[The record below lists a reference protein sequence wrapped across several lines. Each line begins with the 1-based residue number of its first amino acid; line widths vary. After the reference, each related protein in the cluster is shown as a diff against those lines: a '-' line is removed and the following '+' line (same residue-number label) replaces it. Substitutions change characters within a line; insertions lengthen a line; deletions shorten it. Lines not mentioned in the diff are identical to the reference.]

1 MLRVFGF
8 LIFSLG
14 KIKKMLLTVLMFF
27 RQYTI
32 QSPSPMIANAHMSSG
47 ERVTIPEFGAKQDD
61 IDYIDRPG
69 AYAVIQNHARQIAV
83 METRNGYFLPGG
95 GIDMGESALHAL
107 KREILEEIGYQ
118 VSILLEIGEA
128 VEYIH
133 ARSEEKH
140 YQIRSRFYKV
150 RLGSKVGAAV
160 ERDHR
165 LVWLSQEDAIK
176 LLKRQSQAWAVQ
188 STIKG

>member
-1 MLRVFGF
+1 M
-8 LIFSLG
+8 
-14 KIKKMLLTVLMFF
+14 
-27 RQYTI
+27 Y
-32 QSPSPMIANAHMSSG
+32 SG
-47 ERVTIPEFGAKQDD
+47 ERVTIPEFGAKQND

-69 AYAVIQNHARQIAV
+69 ACAVIENHERQIAV
-83 METRNGYFLPGG
+83 IETRNGYFLPGG
-95 GIDMGESALHAL
+95 GIDTGESALDAL

-133 ARSEEKH
+133 AHSEEKH
-140 YQIRSRFYKV
+140 YQIHGRFYKV

-176 LLKRQSQAWAVQ
+176 LLKRQSQAWAVK